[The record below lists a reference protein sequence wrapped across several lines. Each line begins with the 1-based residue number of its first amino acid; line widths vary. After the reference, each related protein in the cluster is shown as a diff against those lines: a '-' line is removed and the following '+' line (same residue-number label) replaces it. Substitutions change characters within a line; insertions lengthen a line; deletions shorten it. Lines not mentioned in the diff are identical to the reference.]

1 MTTYDPID
9 FTFQVH
15 NDAVVTETA
24 YLCPSGLPWGTTLKV
39 SPSQADIAPGTAA
52 VFHCRLTLDGTI
64 IEPGCTNDQGFQL
77 TAWRV
82 AHDADEPWGS
92 CFYYVRPRVHTSIE
106 IENAQWYWSDLK
118 VHGRLS
124 LMTDQ
129 PVHLDDELP
138 ARVRVRID
146 VDDPNVPGKWTTA
159 AVHPGGP
166 SRSTSR
172 TSPVPTTRNSE
183 CKRGSTAPSYCHQ
196 AEATSSN
203 APITSRPSPSET
215 DMNACVYGPARKPI
229 SPLRR
234 RNRPGRCGLPR

>member
-159 AVHPGGP
+159 AVHPGGSFAVHLKDFSGP
-166 SRSTSR
+166 DNQKLRVQAWFDRTELLSSSRSNLVECTHYVA
-172 TSPVPTTRNSE
+172 PVP
-183 CKRGSTAPSYCHQ
+183 
-196 AEATSSN
+196 
-203 APITSRPSPSET
+203 I
-215 DMNACVYGPARKPI
+215 
-229 SPLRR
+229 
-234 RNRPGRCGLPR
+234 